1 MVNGMVEALNGVM
14 PDYEIP
20 ADDLVGE
27 VLIPAI
33 SGSDEVR
40 IGAGFFSSHCLA
52 MIAPGLAEYLARDGV
67 LRLLASTELSAE
79 DRKAVETGVA
89 TPERAIE
96 AFSLELLSDA
106 RSTLARHAADCLA
119 YLVARDRLQIRFV
132 LMPSGMYHKKKWL
145 LREGTNWAAIHGS
158 GNATARG
165 LLVNGEQMTID
176 RPWMDGG
183 VLQNSSG
190 STRQTIRSAV
200 GEST

>member
-52 MIAPGLAEYLARDGV
+52 KIAPGLAEYLARDGV

-89 TPERAIE
+89 TPQRAIE
-96 AFSLELLSDA
+96 AFSLDLLSDA

-119 YLVARDRLQIRFV
+119 YLVRARSIANSVRPDAFRHVSQEEVVASRRNELGCDSWLRKRDR
-132 LMPSGMYHKKKWL
+132 
-145 LREGTNWAAIHGS
+145 
-158 GNATARG
+158 ARVTG
-165 LLVNGEQMTID
+165 K
-176 RPWMDGG
+176 R
-183 VLQNSSG
+183 
-190 STRQTIRSAV
+190 
-200 GEST
+200 